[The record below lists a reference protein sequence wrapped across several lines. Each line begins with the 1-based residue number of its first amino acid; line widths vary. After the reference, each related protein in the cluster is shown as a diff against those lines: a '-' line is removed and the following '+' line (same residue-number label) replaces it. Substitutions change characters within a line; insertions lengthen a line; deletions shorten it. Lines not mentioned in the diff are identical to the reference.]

1 MFGLES
7 VATYIA
13 VVIGLFLIPGPAVL
27 LVVTRT
33 LQGGRKA
40 GILSGL
46 GIASGDL
53 IHTLCAALGLSA
65 LLMTSALAFNV
76 VKVVGA
82 CYLIYLGVRA
92 FLAKPSTAEKP
103 VLTQVTPAKA
113 FVQAVAAEVLN
124 PKTAIFFLAFLPQF
138 VHPESGSPLVQF
150 ATLGLI
156 FSALSVA
163 YTSLIVISIRPLS
176 QRLKGLSKLRQWEGK
191 IVGTLFM
198 SLGLKVAFQHR

>member
-65 LLMTSALAFNV
+65 LLMTSALAFNA

-124 PKTAIFFLAFLPQF
+124 PKTAIFSWRFFRNSFIRNRAPLWSNLPRW
-138 VHPESGSPLVQF
+138 V
-150 ATLGLI
+150 
-156 FSALSVA
+156 
-163 YTSLIVISIRPLS
+163 
-176 QRLKGLSKLRQWEGK
+176 
-191 IVGTLFM
+191 
-198 SLGLKVAFQHR
+198 

>member
-33 LQGGRKA
+33 LQGGRKV

-138 VHPESGSPLVQF
+138 IHPESGSPLVQF
-150 ATLGLI
+150 AALGLI

>member
-33 LQGGRKA
+33 LQGGRKV

-150 ATLGLI
+150 AALGLI